1 MARADVRRQPLLR
14 VAALGAVSALL
25 LGCTNGG
32 VLRAAVPT
40 TVPTAI
46 PTPSTTPA
54 DDPQAL
60 VFPRDEGPHH
70 RLTEWWYYT
79 GHLQSD
85 KGDGLGDGLGHDIGF
100 ELVVFR
106 AERGAFPVAWA
117 SHLAVT
123 DSAGGTFRYDQ
134 RSEYGPQVDH
144 SPPGEG
150 FDLTIRPPEETG
162 LLPGPGGSAAPSQAA
177 PTQPGASAQPGAAGG
192 SPVLPPVAWTI
203 QGAGG
208 HDHLSAAGSGGEID
222 LDLTTDRP
230 PVLHDDD
237 GWVDLGPAGGTYYY
251 SRTRMDI
258 VGTFAP
264 PGGSPIPVHGVA
276 WFDHQWGDFIA
287 VGAGGWDWFSVQLDD
302 GRDLTISLVHGPGG
316 VEVLDY
322 GTLVAA
328 DGSARH
334 LGRADF
340 RISVLGRWLSPHS
353 GGDYPAGWRIELPAE
368 NLTVELTP
376 TLADQELD
384 TKATTG
390 VTYWEGEVTAA
401 GTGRDGVPVA
411 GRGYVELTGYAK

>member
-1 MARADVRRQPLLR
+1 MSRADLRRQPLLR
-14 VAALGAVSALL
+14 VAVLGAVSALL

-46 PTPSTTPA
+46 PTPAATPA
-54 DDPQAL
+54 NDPQPL

-79 GHLQSD
+79 GHLLE
-85 KGDGLGDGLGHDIGF
+85 DGGAVGHDFGF

-106 AERGAFPVAWA
+106 AERGSFPVGWA
-117 SHLAVT
+117 SHFAVT
-123 DSAGGTFRYDQ
+123 DAAGGTFRYDQ
-134 RSEYGPQVDH
+134 RNEYGPQVDH
-144 SPPGEG
+144 SPPGGG

-162 LLPGPGGSAAPSQAA
+162 LLPGPGGLAPPTQATPTEAA
-177 PTQPGASAQPGAAGG
+177 PTPTGASDG
-192 SPVLPPVAWTI
+192 PPALAPAAWTI
-203 QGAGG
+203 QGADGR
-208 HDHLSAAGSGGEID
+208 DHLSAAGSGGAID

-258 VGTFAP
+258 VGTFVP
-264 PGGSPIPVHGVA
+264 PGGSPIGVRGLA

-334 LGRADF
+334 LVRDDF

-353 GGDYPAGWRIELPAE
+353 GADYPAGWRIELPGE
-368 NLTVELTP
+368 DLTVELTP
-376 TLADQELD
+376 TRADQELD
-384 TKATTG
+384 TTATTG
-390 VTYWEGEVTAA
+390 VTYWEGEVTVT
-401 GTGRDGVPVA
+401 GTGRAGAPVA
-411 GRGYVELTGYAK
+411 GRGYVELTGYGK